1 MNSRSTFSI
10 RRIICTF
17 SLLLLNLGSSMA
29 ATLREVA
36 IKALW
41 VYFSVLLL
49 FVSSNMHYLVDGAS
63 QVPCYFIFG
72 DSLSDSGNNNGLL
85 TLAEVNYRPYG
96 IDFPQGPTGRFSNG
110 RNLVDIIAELLGFDE
125 YIPTFAAAIGGDIT
139 KGVNYASG
147 AAGIR
152 DESGRNQGMR
162 ITLYKQLINHQ
173 IIVNKLVANGSLAA
187 DYLSKCIYSIGIGAN
202 DYINNYFM
210 PKLYP
215 TSRLYTPKQYAD
227 VLVQEYSQQ
236 LRTLYNSGARK
247 MALIGLGMI
256 GSTPFEVAMCGTN
269 GTVCVDNINNAA
281 QLFNARLKS
290 LVTDL
295 NTNLTNAKFI
305 YIDYYGI
312 GLSNAASSPP
322 GAVNYTAPCCEV
334 EMNSTTGLC
343 TPFKTPCQNRTQ
355 YAFWDSIHPTEI
367 SNVVIA
373 ARAYNATLPTDAF
386 PYDISHLAQM

>member
-1 MNSRSTFSI
+1 MFFQRKWITLAVVIAVS
-10 RRIICTF
+10 
-17 SLLLLNLGSSMA
+17 GSAS
-29 ATLREVA
+29 
-36 IKALW
+36 
-41 VYFSVLLL
+41 
-49 FVSSNMHYLVDGAS
+49 LVDGAS